1 MVALCH
7 HRCGLRLFSVYIWKP
22 RHGLFVRTGVVNL
35 YIDVRDYFR
44 GSRRYRTGMEQ
55 RLSDLSVTRNAEG
68 GKPHTVLLVIGESA
82 CRDYMSA
89 FEPDQPW
96 ETTPWETA
104 MSRDRRHF
112 SFSATHTHAPCRPSR
127 RWNGL

>member
-1 MVALCH
+1 
-7 HRCGLRLFSVYIWKP
+7 
-22 RHGLFVRTGVVNL
+22 
-35 YIDVRDYFR
+35 
-44 GSRRYRTGMEQ
+44 MEQ

-112 SFSATHTHAPCRPSR
+112 SFFRNAYSCAMQTVPALERALTERSQYNNREFSDSVSVIDIARKAGYRTS
-127 RWNGL
+127 